1 MAILDFERQFI
12 ELDGVI
18 REMRQLAAEWG
29 DSARQELKR
38 LKRKRQKI
46 FNDTY
51 VKLTPWQRTLL
62 ARHPD
67 RPYTLDY
74 VNLIFSDF
82 IELRGDR
89 KFADDSAIVG
99 GLARLDDQK
108 VIIIGHQ
115 KGRGTKENISRNFG
129 MSNPEGFRKALRIMK
144 LAEKFRKPIVTFID
158 TPGAYPGLGAEERG
172 QAEAIARNIY
182 EMMLLRVPILTIV
195 TGEGGSGGALALG
208 VSDRLLMLEN
218 SIYSVISPEAC
229 AAILWKDH
237 TKAPDVASALR
248 MTAQDLLKLKIAD
261 EILKEPIGGAH
272 RNPLMTAHIVRRAI
286 IRHLRKLSSAPE
298 DKLLEDR
305 YMRYR
310 QYGVFRELLE

>member
-1 MAILDFERQFI
+1 LAILDFEKQFI

-18 REMRQLAAEWG
+18 REMRQLATEWG

-46 FNDTY
+46 FNETY
-51 VKLTPWQRTLL
+51 TKLTPWQRTLL

-89 KFADDSAIVG
+89 KFADDAAIVG
-99 GLARLDDQK
+99 GLASMDGQK

-144 LAEKFRKPIVTFID
+144 FAEKFRKPVITFID

-182 EMMLLRVPILTIV
+182 EMMILRVPILAIV

-248 MTAQDLLKLKIAD
+248 MTAQDLFKLKITD

-272 RNPLMTAHIVRRAI
+272 RNPVMTAHILRRAI
-286 IRHLRKLSSAPE
+286 IRHLKQLSSTPE
-298 DKLLEDR
+298 DKLVENR
-305 YMRYR
+305 YKRYR
-310 QYGVFRELLE
+310 KYGVFREILE

>member
-1 MAILDFERQFI
+1 M
-12 ELDGVI
+12 DGVI
-18 REMRQLAAEWG
+18 REMRQLATEWG

-46 FNDTY
+46 FNETY
-51 VKLTPWQRTLL
+51 TKLTPWQRTLL

-89 KFADDSAIVG
+89 KFADDAAIVG
-99 GLARLDDQK
+99 GLASMDGQK

-144 LAEKFRKPIVTFID
+144 FAEKFRKPVITFID

-182 EMMLLRVPILTIV
+182 EMMILRVPILAIV

-248 MTAQDLLKLKIAD
+248 MTAQDLFKLKITD

-272 RNPLMTAHIVRRAI
+272 RNPVMTAHILRRAI
-286 IRHLRKLSSAPE
+286 IRHLKQLSSTPE
-298 DKLLEDR
+298 DKLVENR
-305 YMRYR
+305 YKRYR
-310 QYGVFRELLE
+310 KYGVFREILE

>member
-1 MAILDFERQFI
+1 LDFEKQFV
-12 ELDGVI
+12 ELDSAI
-18 REMRQLAAEWG
+18 KEMRQLATEWG

-38 LKRKRQKI
+38 LKKKRQKV
-46 FNDTY
+46 FYETY
-51 VKLTPWQRTLL
+51 TKLTPWQRTLL

-74 VNLIFSDF
+74 INIIFSDF
-82 IELRGDR
+82 IELHGDR
-89 KFADDSAIVG
+89 KFGDDSAIVG
-99 GLARLDDQK
+99 GLAQLGSHK
-108 VIIIGHQ
+108 VVVIGHQ

-129 MSNPEGFRKALRIMK
+129 MASPEGFRKALRIMK
-144 LAEKFRKPIVTFID
+144 LAEKFRKPIITFID

-182 EMMLLRVPILTIV
+182 EMMFLRVPIISIV

-208 VSDRLLMLEN
+208 VADRLLMLEN
-218 SIYSVISPEAC
+218 SVYSVISPEGC

-237 TKAPDVASALR
+237 TKANEAATALH
-248 MTAQDLLKLKIAD
+248 MTAQDLLKLKVAD

-272 RNPLMTAHIVRRAI
+272 RNPTMMAHIIRRAI
-286 IRHLRKLSSAPE
+286 LRYLAQMSRLSE

-305 YMRYR
+305 YRRYR
-310 QYGVFRELLE
+310 QYGVFRELVD

>member
-1 MAILDFERQFI
+1 MAILDFEKQFV
-12 ELDGVI
+12 ELDSAI
-18 REMRQLAAEWG
+18 KEMRQLATEWG

-38 LKRKRQKI
+38 LKKKRQKV
-46 FNDTY
+46 FYETY
-51 VKLTPWQRTLL
+51 AKLTPWQRTLL

-74 VNLIFSDF
+74 INIIFSDF
-82 IELRGDR
+82 IELHGDR
-89 KFADDSAIVG
+89 KFGDDSAIVG
-99 GLARLDDQK
+99 GLAQLGSHK
-108 VIIIGHQ
+108 VVVIGHQ

-129 MSNPEGFRKALRIMK
+129 MASPEGFRKALRIMK
-144 LAEKFRKPIVTFID
+144 LAEKFRKPIITFID

-182 EMMLLRVPILTIV
+182 EMMFLRVPIISIV

-208 VSDRLLMLEN
+208 VADRLLMLEN
-218 SIYSVISPEAC
+218 SVYSVISPEGC

-237 TKAPDVASALR
+237 TKANEAATALH
-248 MTAQDLLKLKIAD
+248 MTAQDLLKLKVAD

-272 RNPLMTAHIVRRAI
+272 RNPTMMAHIVRRAI
-286 IRHLRKLSSAPE
+286 LRCLAQMSRLSE

-305 YMRYR
+305 YRRYR
-310 QYGVFRELLE
+310 QYGVFRELVE

>member
-1 MAILDFERQFI
+1 LAILDFEKQFI

-18 REMRQLAAEWG
+18 REMRQLATEWG

-46 FNDTY
+46 FNETY
-51 VKLTPWQRTLL
+51 TKLTPWQRTLL

-89 KFADDSAIVG
+89 KFADDAAIVG
-99 GLARLDDQK
+99 GLASIDGQK
-108 VIIIGHQ
+108 LIIIGHQ

-144 LAEKFRKPIVTFID
+144 FAEKFRKPVITFID

-182 EMMLLRVPILTIV
+182 EMMILRVPILAIV

-248 MTAQDLLKLKIAD
+248 MTAQDLVKLKITD

-272 RNPLMTAHIVRRAI
+272 RNPVMTAHILRRAI
-286 IRHLRKLSSAPE
+286 IRHLKQLSSTPE
-298 DKLLEDR
+298 DKLVENR
-305 YMRYR
+305 YNRYR
-310 QYGVFRELLE
+310 KYGVFREILE

>member
-18 REMRQLAAEWG
+18 REMRQLATEWG
-29 DSARQELKR
+29 DNARQELKR

-46 FNDTY
+46 FYETY
-51 VKLTPWQRTLL
+51 TKLTPWQRTLL

-74 VNLIFSDF
+74 INLIFSDF

-89 KFADDSAIVG
+89 KFGDDAAIVG
-99 GLARLDDQK
+99 GMATLDGQK

-129 MSNPEGFRKALRIMK
+129 MANPEGFRKALRIMK
-144 LAEKFRKPIVTFID
+144 FAEKFRKPVITFID

-182 EMMLLRVPILTIV
+182 EMMVLRVPILSIV

-248 MTAQDLLKLKIAD
+248 MTAQDLFKLKITD
-261 EILKEPIGGAH
+261 EIIKEPIGGAH
-272 RNPLMTAHIVRRAI
+272 RNPRMTAHIVRRAI
-286 IRHLRKLSSAPE
+286 MRHLKQLSSAPE
-298 DKLLEDR
+298 DKLLEER
-305 YMRYR
+305 YKRYR
-310 QYGVFRELLE
+310 QYGIFREILE

>member
-1 MAILDFERQFI
+1 MAILDFEKQFI

-18 REMRQLAAEWG
+18 REMRQLATEWG

-46 FNDTY
+46 FNETY
-51 VKLTPWQRTLL
+51 TKLTPWQRTLL

-89 KFADDSAIVG
+89 KFADDAAIVG
-99 GLARLDDQK
+99 GLASMDGQK

-144 LAEKFRKPIVTFID
+144 FAEKFRKPVITFID

-182 EMMLLRVPILTIV
+182 EMMILRVPILAIV

-248 MTAQDLLKLKIAD
+248 MTAQDLFKLKITD

-272 RNPLMTAHIVRRAI
+272 RNPVMTAHILRRAI
-286 IRHLRKLSSAPE
+286 IRHLKQLSSTPE
-298 DKLLEDR
+298 DKLVENR
-305 YMRYR
+305 YKRYR
-310 QYGVFRELLE
+310 KYGVFREILE

>member
-1 MAILDFERQFI
+1 MDFEKQFV
-12 ELDGVI
+12 ELDSAI
-18 REMRQLAAEWG
+18 KEMRQLATEWG

-38 LKRKRQKI
+38 LKKKRQKV
-46 FNDTY
+46 FYETY
-51 VKLTPWQRTLL
+51 TKLTPWQRTLL

-74 VNLIFSDF
+74 INIIFSDF
-82 IELRGDR
+82 IELHGDR
-89 KFADDSAIVG
+89 KFGDDSAIVG
-99 GLARLDDQK
+99 GLAQLGSHK
-108 VIIIGHQ
+108 VVVIGHQ

-129 MSNPEGFRKALRIMK
+129 MASPEGFRKALRIMK
-144 LAEKFRKPIVTFID
+144 LAEKFRKPIITFID

-182 EMMLLRVPILTIV
+182 EMMFLRVPIISIV

-208 VSDRLLMLEN
+208 VADRLLMLEN
-218 SIYSVISPEAC
+218 SVYSVISPEGC

-237 TKAPDVASALR
+237 TKANEAATALH
-248 MTAQDLLKLKIAD
+248 MTAQDLLKLKVAD

-272 RNPLMTAHIVRRAI
+272 RNPTMMAHIIRRAI
-286 IRHLRKLSSAPE
+286 LRYLAQMSRLSE

-305 YMRYR
+305 YRRYR
-310 QYGVFRELLE
+310 QYGVFRELVD

>member
-1 MAILDFERQFI
+1 MAILDFEKQFI

-18 REMRQLAAEWG
+18 REMRQLATEWG

-46 FNDTY
+46 FNETY
-51 VKLTPWQRTLL
+51 TKLTPWQRTLL

-89 KFADDSAIVG
+89 KFADDAAIVG
-99 GLARLDDQK
+99 GLASIDGQK
-108 VIIIGHQ
+108 LIIIGHQ

-144 LAEKFRKPIVTFID
+144 FAEKFRKPVITFID

-182 EMMLLRVPILTIV
+182 EMMILRVPILAIV

-248 MTAQDLLKLKIAD
+248 MTAQDLVKLKITD

-272 RNPLMTAHIVRRAI
+272 RNPVMTAHILRRAI
-286 IRHLRKLSSAPE
+286 IRHLKQLSSTPE
-298 DKLLEDR
+298 DKLVENR
-305 YMRYR
+305 YNRYR
-310 QYGVFRELLE
+310 KYGVFREILE